1 MAPANHQPKVAEHDV
16 FARSPLPDGHGK
28 GCGCATSPR
37 RLVRH
42 DRLEGRVLPRPR
54 QSPLPPLPSPRLEE
68 EVLRVSRSPIRPY
81 LAPFVFT
88 FVTKPLQAFLHAR
101 GIRTI
106 FYLDDLLIIGSS
118 QKECFA
124 FLKIALQLL
133 SRVGFVVDHKKSC
146 LLPQQKFR
154 FLGFDWNTFSSLL
167 SISNTRRRSITAR
180 ASKMILS
187 ASPRARDLQI
197 LLGRLTSVV
206 PTIPLLR
213 LHYDL
218 SVGEGLLPSSSALG
232 GSSSGPTLV
241 SLFGVSPVRSSVH
254 STSLRGLFSGS
265 FDGRIEPRAASLRW
279 RTFDAKVAQ
288 YLGHSSSHVR
298 FSFSPIDA
306 RSGSFRSLPHQKRTF

>member
-16 FARSPLPDGHGK
+16 FTRSPLPDGHGK

-154 FLGFDWNTFSSLL
+154 FLVFDRNTFSSLL
-167 SISNTRRRSITAR
+167 SINNTRRRSITAR

-213 LHYDL
+213 LHSRFIQMDFNTIYRSEKDSYRRVPLSAEALRDL
-218 SVGEGLLPSSSALG
+218 RWLASLESHQCAAQFTPLLSEDCSVEVPRQLATTPSGARS
-232 GSSSGPTLV
+232 
-241 SLFGVSPVRSSVH
+241 RISSVP
-254 STSLRGLFSGS
+254 
-265 FDGRIEPRAASLRW
+265 EE
-279 RTFDAKVAQ
+279 
-288 YLGHSSSHVR
+288 
-298 FSFSPIDA
+298 FSFFPLI
-306 RSGSFRSLPHQKRTF
+306 